1 MVMTTSENT
10 EFSLAGAFDETAPG
24 LPGADLA
31 WLDALRSQGIEAFRA
46 NGLPNRKVEAWRYT
60 NVSALE
66 KQGFAPLAEL
76 AALDAVPEGGALAIE
91 GACRIVFVNG
101 RLRADL
107 SDLDGLPEG
116 VEALSLADALGGKG
130 GELEDL
136 IAPASKARD
145 GALAAL
151 NDAFMA
157 DGLVLR
163 IAAGAVVEAPIH
175 LISVGVPVA
184 GQAVAFHP
192 RNLVVA
198 GKGSRATL
206 VESHI
211 AVGEG
216 SYFSNSVTDIRIEN
230 GATLTHAK
238 LQDEGPKAFHVAL
251 GRVCIGDEAVYD
263 NFTLNRGAELARNEI
278 HARID
283 GSGAECRLNGAYLG
297 TRRQHMDNT
306 TVIEHKA
313 PGSRSSEVFK
323 GALDEK
329 ARGVFQGRI
338 VVHRGAQKTDGH
350 QLNKTLLLN
359 RDAEMDT
366 KPELEIYA
374 DDVKCSHGA
383 TIGELDDTALFYLRA
398 RGIDEATARDIL
410 VSAFLNEAVEELR
423 DPGLADAF
431 RARIEGWVEARH
443 ESEGEKAA

>member
-1 MVMTTSENT
+1 MVMATNENT
-10 EFSLAGAFDETAPG
+10 EFSLAGAFDAAAPR

-31 WLDALRSQGIEAFRA
+31 WLDALRTQGIEAFRA

-60 NVSALE
+60 NVGALE
-66 KQGFAPLAEL
+66 KQGFAPLAEPAPL
-76 AALDAVPEGGALAIE
+76 DALPEGAALNIG

-107 SDLDGLPEG
+107 SELDHLPEG
-116 VEALSLADALGGKG
+116 VVARSLAEALGGKD

-136 IAPASKARD
+136 IAPASRERD
-145 GALAAL
+145 GALASL
-151 NDAFMA
+151 NDAFME

-163 IAAGAVVEAPIH
+163 IAAGATVETPIH
-175 LISVGVPVA
+175 LVSVGVPVA
-184 GQAVAFHP
+184 GEAIAFHP

-198 GKGSRATL
+198 ASGSRATL

-211 AVGEG
+211 GAGVG
-216 SYFSNSVTDIRIEN
+216 SYFSNSVTDIRVEK

-251 GRVCIGDEAVYD
+251 GRVRIGDKAVYD
-263 NFTLNRGAELARNEI
+263 NFVLHRGGELARNEI

-283 GSGAECRLNGAYLG
+283 GSDAECRLNGAYLG
-297 TRRQHMDNT
+297 AGRQHLDHT

-313 PGSRSSEVFK
+313 PGSRSREVFK
-323 GALDEK
+323 GALDGR

-338 VVHRGAQKTDGH
+338 VVHRDAQQTDGH
-350 QLNKTLLLN
+350 QLNKTLLLHRN
-359 RDAEMDT
+359 AEMDA

-383 TIGELDDTALFYLRA
+383 TIGELDDMALFYLRA
-398 RGIDEATARDIL
+398 RGIDEATARDML
-410 VSAFLNEAVEELR
+410 VTAFLNEAVEELR
-423 DPGLADAF
+423 DAGLADAF
-431 RARIEGWVEARH
+431 RTRIEGWVEARH

>member
-1 MVMTTSENT
+1 MD
-10 EFSLAGAFDETAPG
+10 FSLAGPFDEAAPR
-24 LPGADLA
+24 LSGADLA

-60 NVSALE
+60 SVSALE
-66 KQGFAPLAEL
+66 KQSFAPLAEPVP
-76 AALDAVPEGGALAIE
+76 LDALPEGAALAID
-91 GACRIVFVNG
+91 GARRIVFVNG

-107 SDLDGLPEG
+107 SDLGDLPEG
-116 VEALSLADALGGKG
+116 VEASSLAEALGGKDG
-130 GELEDL
+130 DLEEL
-136 IAPASKARD
+136 IAPASKERD

-151 NDAFMA
+151 NDAFME

-163 IAAGAVVEAPIH
+163 IAAGASVDAPIH
-175 LISVGVPVA
+175 LISVGMPVE

-198 GKGSRATL
+198 AKGSRATL
-206 VESHI
+206 IESHI
-211 AVGEG
+211 GVGEG
-216 SYFSNSVTDIRIEN
+216 SYFSNSVTDIRVEK

-251 GRVCIGDEAVYD
+251 GRVRIGDEAVYD
-263 NFTLNRGAELARNEI
+263 NFVLHRGAELARNEI
-278 HARID
+278 HAAIN

-297 TRRQHMDNT
+297 ADRQHIDNT

-323 GALDEK
+323 GALDGR

-338 VVHRGAQKTDGH
+338 VVHRDAQQTDGH
-350 QLNKTLLLN
+350 QLNKTLLLDRN
-359 RDAEMDT
+359 AEMDA
-366 KPELEIYA
+366 KPELVIYA

-383 TIGELDDTALFYLRA
+383 TIGELDETALFYLRT
-398 RGIDEATARDIL
+398 RGIDEAAARDIL

-423 DPGLADAF
+423 DPALADAF
-431 RARIEGWVEARH
+431 RARIEGWVDARH
-443 ESEGEKAA
+443 KSEGERAG

>member
-1 MVMTTSENT
+1 MAQDQNL
-10 EFSLAGAFDETAPG
+10 EFSLAGPFDEAAPR
-24 LPGADLA
+24 LPGADLS

-60 NVSALE
+60 NVGGLE
-66 KQGFAPLAEL
+66 KQGFAPLAEPAL
-76 AALDAVPEGGALAIE
+76 LDALPEGAALDID

-107 SDLDGLPEG
+107 SDLDKLPEG
-116 VEALSLADALGGKG
+116 VEASSLADALGGKG
-130 GELEDL
+130 GELEEL
-136 IAPASKARD
+136 IAPASKERD

-151 NDAFMA
+151 NDAFME

-163 IAAGAVVEAPIH
+163 IDAGAIVEIPIH
-175 LISVGVPVA
+175 LISVGVPVD

-206 VESHI
+206 IESHI
-211 AVGEG
+211 GAGEG
-216 SYFSNSVTDIRIEN
+216 SYFSNSATDIQVAR

-251 GRVCIGDEAVYD
+251 ARVRIGDAAVYD
-263 NFTLNRGAELARNEI
+263 NFILHRGAELARNEI
-278 HARID
+278 HAHID
-283 GSGAECRLNGAYLG
+283 GTGAECRLNGAYLG
-297 TRRQHMDNT
+297 ANRQHMDNT

-313 PGSRSSEVFK
+313 PGSSSSEVFK
-323 GALDEK
+323 GALDGR

-338 VVHRGAQKTDGH
+338 VVHRDAQQTEGN
-350 QLNKTLLLN
+350 QLNKTLLLS

-366 KPELEIYA
+366 KPELVIYA

-383 TIGELDDTALFYLRA
+383 TIGELDDAALFYLRS

-410 VSAFLNEAVEELR
+410 VSAFLNDAVEELR
-423 DPGLADAF
+423 DSTLADAF
-431 RARIEGWVEARH
+431 RARIEGWVDARH
-443 ESEGEKAA
+443 KSEGEKAA

>member
-1 MVMTTSENT
+1 MAQEQDTD
-10 EFSLAGAFDETAPG
+10 FSLAGPFDAAATR

-66 KQGFAPLAEL
+66 KQSFTPLAEPTAL
-76 AALDAVPEGGALAIE
+76 GGLPEGAALEIE

-107 SDLDGLPEG
+107 SDLGDLPEG
-116 VEALSLADALGGKG
+116 VEASSLAEALGGKG
-130 GELEDL
+130 GDLEEL
-136 IAPASKARD
+136 IAPASRERD

-151 NDAFMA
+151 NDAFME

-163 IAAGAVVEAPIH
+163 IAAGANVETPIH
-175 LISVGVPVA
+175 LISAGVPVE
-184 GQAVAFHP
+184 GRAVAFHP

-198 GKGSRATL
+198 AKGSKATL

-211 AVGEG
+211 GAGEG
-216 SYFSNSVTDIRIEN
+216 SYFSNSVTDIRVEK

-251 GRVCIGDEAVYD
+251 GRVSIADAAVYD
-263 NFTLNRGAELARNEI
+263 NFVLHRGAELARNEI
-278 HARID
+278 HAAID
-283 GSGAECRLNGAYLG
+283 GPGAECRLNGAYLG
-297 TRRQHMDNT
+297 ADRQHIDNT
-306 TVIEHKA
+306 TVIEHKM

-323 GALDEK
+323 GALDGR

-338 VVHRGAQKTDGH
+338 VVHRDAQQTEGH
-350 QLNKTLLLN
+350 QLNKTLLLH

-366 KPELEIYA
+366 KPELVIYA

-383 TIGELDDTALFYLRA
+383 TIGELDETALFYLRT

>member
-1 MVMTTSENT
+1 MAQDQNMD
-10 EFSLAGAFDETAPG
+10 FSLAGPFDEAAPR

-60 NVSALE
+60 SVSALE
-66 KQGFAPLAEL
+66 KQSFAPLAEPVP
-76 AALDAVPEGGALAIE
+76 LDALPEGAALAID
-91 GACRIVFVNG
+91 GARRIVFVNG

-107 SDLDGLPEG
+107 SDLGDLPEG
-116 VEALSLADALGGKG
+116 VEASSLAEALGGKDG
-130 GELEDL
+130 DLEEL
-136 IAPASKARD
+136 IAPASKERD

-151 NDAFMA
+151 NDAFME

-163 IAAGAVVEAPIH
+163 IAAGASVDAPIH
-175 LISVGVPVA
+175 LISVGMPVE

-198 GKGSRATL
+198 AKGSRATL
-206 VESHI
+206 IESHI
-211 AVGEG
+211 GVGEG
-216 SYFSNSVTDIRIEN
+216 SYFSNSVTDIRVEK

-251 GRVCIGDEAVYD
+251 GRVRIGDEAVYD
-263 NFTLNRGAELARNEI
+263 NFVLHRGAELARNEV

-283 GSGAECRLNGAYLG
+283 GTGAECRLNGAYLG
-297 TRRQHMDNT
+297 ADRQHIDNT

-323 GALDEK
+323 GALDGR

-338 VVHRGAQKTDGH
+338 VVHRDAQQTDGH
-350 QLNKTLLLN
+350 QLNKTLLLDRN
-359 RDAEMDT
+359 AEMDA
-366 KPELEIYA
+366 KPELVIYA

-383 TIGELDDTALFYLRA
+383 TIGELDETALFYLRT
-398 RGIDEATARDIL
+398 RGIDEAAARDIL

-423 DPGLADAF
+423 DPALADAF
-431 RARIEGWVEARH
+431 RARIEGWVDARH
-443 ESEGEKAA
+443 KSEGERAG

>member
-1 MVMTTSENT
+1 MD
-10 EFSLAGAFDETAPG
+10 FSLAGPFDEAAPR

-60 NVSALE
+60 SVSALE
-66 KQGFAPLAEL
+66 KQSFAPLAEPAPL
-76 AALDAVPEGGALAIE
+76 DALPEGAALEIE

-107 SDLDGLPEG
+107 SDLGDLPEG
-116 VEALSLADALGGKG
+116 VEASSLAEALGGKDG
-130 GELEDL
+130 DLEEL
-136 IAPASKARD
+136 IAPASKERD

-151 NDAFMA
+151 NDAFME

-163 IAAGAVVEAPIH
+163 IAAGASVDAPIH
-175 LISVGVPVA
+175 LISVGMPVE

-198 GKGSRATL
+198 AKGSRATL
-206 VESHI
+206 IESHI
-211 AVGEG
+211 GVGEG
-216 SYFSNSVTDIRIEN
+216 SYFSNSVTDIRVEK

-251 GRVCIGDEAVYD
+251 GRVRIGDEAVYD
-263 NFTLNRGAELARNEI
+263 NFVLHRGAELARNEI
-278 HARID
+278 HAAIN

-297 TRRQHMDNT
+297 ADRQHIDNT

-323 GALDEK
+323 GALDGR

-338 VVHRGAQKTDGH
+338 VVHRDAQQTDGH
-350 QLNKTLLLN
+350 QLNKTLLLDRN
-359 RDAEMDT
+359 AEMDA
-366 KPELEIYA
+366 KPELVIYA

-383 TIGELDDTALFYLRA
+383 TIGELDETALFYLRT
-398 RGIDEATARDIL
+398 RGIDEAAARDIL

-431 RARIEGWVEARH
+431 RARIEGWVDARH
-443 ESEGEKAA
+443 KSEGEKAG

>member
-1 MVMTTSENT
+1 MD
-10 EFSLAGAFDETAPG
+10 FSLAGPFDEAAPR

-60 NVSALE
+60 SVSALE
-66 KQGFAPLAEL
+66 KQSFAPLAEPVP
-76 AALDAVPEGGALAIE
+76 LDALPEGAALAID
-91 GACRIVFVNG
+91 GARRIVFVNG

-107 SDLDGLPEG
+107 SDLGDLPEG
-116 VEALSLADALGGKG
+116 VEASSLAEALGGKDG
-130 GELEDL
+130 DLEEL
-136 IAPASKARD
+136 IAPASKERD

-151 NDAFMA
+151 NDAFME

-163 IAAGAVVEAPIH
+163 IAAGASVDAPIH
-175 LISVGVPVA
+175 LISVGMPVE

-198 GKGSRATL
+198 AKGSRATL
-206 VESHI
+206 IESHI
-211 AVGEG
+211 GVGEG
-216 SYFSNSVTDIRIEN
+216 SYFSNSVTDIRVEK

-251 GRVCIGDEAVYD
+251 GRVRIGDEAVYD
-263 NFTLNRGAELARNEI
+263 NFVLHRGAELARNEV

-283 GSGAECRLNGAYLG
+283 GTGAECRLNGAYLG
-297 TRRQHMDNT
+297 ANRQHIDNT

-323 GALDEK
+323 GALDGR

-338 VVHRGAQKTDGH
+338 VVHRDAQQTDGH
-350 QLNKTLLLN
+350 QLNKTLLLDRN
-359 RDAEMDT
+359 AEMDA
-366 KPELEIYA
+366 KPELVIYA

-383 TIGELDDTALFYLRA
+383 TIGELDETALFYLRT
-398 RGIDEATARDIL
+398 RGIDEAAARDIL

-423 DPGLADAF
+423 DPALADAF
-431 RARIEGWVEARH
+431 RARIEGWVDARH
-443 ESEGEKAA
+443 KSEGERAG

>member
-1 MVMTTSENT
+1 MD
-10 EFSLAGAFDETAPG
+10 FSLAGPFDEAAPR

-60 NVSALE
+60 SVSALE
-66 KQGFAPLAEL
+66 KQSFAPLAEPVP
-76 AALDAVPEGGALAIE
+76 LDALPEGAALAID
-91 GACRIVFVNG
+91 GARRIVFVNG

-107 SDLDGLPEG
+107 SDLGDLPEG
-116 VEALSLADALGGKG
+116 VEASSLAEALGGKDG
-130 GELEDL
+130 DLEEL
-136 IAPASKARD
+136 IAPASKERD

-151 NDAFMA
+151 NDAFME

-163 IAAGAVVEAPIH
+163 IAAGASVDAPIH
-175 LISVGVPVA
+175 LISVGMPVE

-198 GKGSRATL
+198 AKGSRATL
-206 VESHI
+206 IESHI
-211 AVGEG
+211 GVGEG
-216 SYFSNSVTDIRIEN
+216 SYFSNSVTDIRVEK

-251 GRVCIGDEAVYD
+251 GRVRIGDEAVYD
-263 NFTLNRGAELARNEI
+263 NFVLHRGAELARNEI
-278 HARID
+278 HAAIN

-297 TRRQHMDNT
+297 ADRQHIDNT

-323 GALDEK
+323 GALDGR

-338 VVHRGAQKTDGH
+338 VVHRDAQQTDGH
-350 QLNKTLLLN
+350 QLNKTLLLDRN
-359 RDAEMDT
+359 AEMDA
-366 KPELEIYA
+366 KPELVIYA

-383 TIGELDDTALFYLRA
+383 TIGELDETALFYLRT
-398 RGIDEATARDIL
+398 RGIDEAAARDIL

-423 DPGLADAF
+423 DPALADAF
-431 RARIEGWVEARH
+431 RARIEGWVDARH
-443 ESEGEKAA
+443 KSEGERAG

>member
-1 MVMTTSENT
+1 MAKNEIIGLT
-10 EFSLAGAFDETAPG
+10 LAGAFDEAAPR

-31 WLDALRSQGIEAFRA
+31 WLDALRSQGIESFRTH
-46 NGLPNRKVEAWRYT
+46 GLPNRKVESWRYT
-60 NVSALE
+60 SVSALE
-66 KQGFAPLAEL
+66 KYGFAPQAGAAPLDALPEG
-76 AALDAVPEGGALAIE
+76 AALAVE

-107 SDLDGLPEG
+107 SDLDALPEG
-116 VEALSLADALGGKG
+116 VEAYSLAEKLETD
-130 GELEDL
+130 GELEEL

-145 GALAAL
+145 GVLAAL

-157 DGLVLR
+157 DGLLLC
-163 IAAGAVVEAPIH
+163 IAAGAMVETPIH

-184 GQAVAFHP
+184 RQAVAFHP

-198 GKGSRATL
+198 AKGSRATL

-211 AVGEG
+211 GVGDG
-216 SYFSNSVTDIRIEN
+216 SYFSNSVTDIRVEK
-230 GATLTHAK
+230 GATLTHVK
-238 LQDEGPKAFHVAL
+238 LQDEGSQAFHVAL
-251 GRVCIGDEAVYD
+251 GRVNIGDEAVYD
-263 NFTLNRGAELARNEI
+263 NFTLHRGAELARNEI

-283 GSGAECRLNGAYLG
+283 GSGAECRLNGAYLATG
-297 TRRQHMDNT
+297 RQHVDNT
-306 TVIEHKA
+306 TVIDHKA

-338 VVHRGAQKTDGH
+338 VVHRGAQQTDGH
-350 QLNKTLLLN
+350 QLNKTLLLDRN
-359 RDAEMDT
+359 AEMDT

-383 TIGELDDTALFYLRA
+383 TVGELDDMALFYLRA
-398 RGIDEATARDIL
+398 RGIDEATARDML

-423 DPGLADAF
+423 DANLADAF

-443 ESEGEKAA
+443 ENEGEKVA

>member
-1 MVMTTSENT
+1 MRPDLSE
-10 EFSLAGAFDETAPG
+10 LDR
-24 LPGADLA
+24 LPE
-31 WLDALRSQGIEAFRA
+31 GIEA
-46 NGLPNRKVEAWRYT
+46 
-60 NVSALE
+60 SS
-66 KQGFAPLAEL
+66 LAE
-76 AALDAVPEGGALAIE
+76 ALVD
-91 GACRIVFVNG
+91 
-101 RLRADL
+101 
-107 SDLDGLPEG
+107 
-116 VEALSLADALGGKG
+116 KG
-130 GELEDL
+130 GELEEL
-136 IAPASKARD
+136 IAPASKGRD
-145 GALAAL
+145 GVLAAL
-151 NDAFMA
+151 NDAFME

-163 IAAGAVVEAPIH
+163 IAAGAAVETPIH

-184 GQAVAFHP
+184 GQAVAFHA

-198 GKGSRATL
+198 AKGSRATL

-211 AVGEG
+211 GAGEG
-216 SYFSNSVTDIRIEN
+216 SYFSNSVTDIRVEK

-251 GRVCIGDEAVYD
+251 GRVRIDDEAVYD
-263 NFTLNRGAELARNEI
+263 NFVLHRGAELARNEI

-283 GSGAECRLNGAYLG
+283 GTDAECRLNGAYLG
-297 TRRQHMDNT
+297 AGRQHLDNT
-306 TVIEHKA
+306 TVIDHKA

-323 GALDEK
+323 GALDGR

-338 VVHRGAQKTDGH
+338 VVHRDAQQTDGH

-366 KPELEIYA
+366 KPELVIYA

-383 TIGELDDTALFYLRA
+383 TIGELDDMALFYLRA

-410 VSAFLNEAVEELR
+410 VSAFLNEAVDELR

>member
-1 MVMTTSENT
+1 MAQDQNMD
-10 EFSLAGAFDETAPG
+10 FSLAGPFDEAAPR

-31 WLDALRSQGIEAFRA
+31 WLDALRSQGIEAYRA

-60 NVSALE
+60 SVNALE
-66 KQGFAPLAEL
+66 KQSFAPPAEPATL
-76 AALDAVPEGGALAIE
+76 DALPEGAALAVE

-101 RLRADL
+101 RLRSDL
-107 SDLDGLPEG
+107 SDLGDLPEG
-116 VEALSLADALGGKG
+116 IEASSLAESLNSDG
-130 GELEDL
+130 GELETL
-136 IAPASKARD
+136 VAPASRERD

-151 NDAFMA
+151 NDAFME

-163 IAAGAVVEAPIH
+163 IAAGANVEIPIH
-175 LISVGVPVA
+175 LISVGVPVE
-184 GQAVAFHP
+184 GRAVAFHA

-198 GKGSRATL
+198 GEGSRATL
-206 VESHI
+206 IESHI
-211 AVGEG
+211 GVGEG
-216 SYFSNSVTDIRIEN
+216 SYFSNSVSDIRVAKR
-230 GATLTHAK
+230 ATLTHAK

-251 GRVCIGDEAVYD
+251 ARVNIGDAAVYD
-263 NFTLNRGAELARNEI
+263 NFVLHRGAELARNEV
-278 HARID
+278 HAHID
-283 GSGAECRLNGAYLG
+283 GTGAECRLNGAYLG
-297 TRRQHMDNT
+297 TGRQHMDNT

-323 GALDEK
+323 GALDGR

-338 VVHRGAQKTDGH
+338 VVHRDAQQTEGH
-350 QLNKTLLLN
+350 QLNKTLLLS

-366 KPELEIYA
+366 KPELVIYA

-383 TIGELDDTALFYLRA
+383 TIGELDETALFYLRT

-431 RARIEGWVEARH
+431 RARIEGWVDARH
-443 ESEGEKAA
+443 KSEGEKAA

>member
-1 MVMTTSENT
+1 MATMENT
-10 EFSLAGAFDETAPG
+10 EFSLAGPFDEAAPR

-66 KQGFAPLAEL
+66 KQGFAPLAETVPL
-76 AALDAVPEGGALAIE
+76 GAVPEGAALAIE

-101 RLRADL
+101 RLRPDL
-107 SDLDGLPEG
+107 SELDRLPEG
-116 VEALSLADALGGKG
+116 IEAASLTEALGNKG
-130 GELEDL
+130 GELEEL
-136 IAPASKARD
+136 IAPASKGRD
-145 GALAAL
+145 GVLAAL
-151 NDAFMA
+151 NDAFME

-163 IAAGAVVEAPIH
+163 IAAGAAVETPIH

-184 GQAVAFHP
+184 GQSVAFHA

-198 GKGSRATL
+198 AKGSRATL

-211 AVGEG
+211 GAGEG
-216 SYFSNSVTDIRIEN
+216 SYFSNSVTDIRVEK

-251 GRVCIGDEAVYD
+251 GRVRIDDEAVYD
-263 NFTLNRGAELARNEI
+263 NFVLHRGAELARNEI

-283 GSGAECRLNGAYLG
+283 GTDAECRLNGAYLG
-297 TRRQHMDNT
+297 TGRQHLDNT
-306 TVIEHKA
+306 TVIDHKA

-323 GALDEK
+323 GALDGR

-338 VVHRGAQKTDGH
+338 VVHRDAQQTDGH

-366 KPELEIYA
+366 KPELVIYA

-383 TIGELDDTALFYLRA
+383 TIGELDDMALFYLRA

-410 VSAFLNEAVEELR
+410 VSAFLNEAVDELR

>member
-1 MVMTTSENT
+1 MNMTQDQDTG
-10 EFSLAGAFDETAPG
+10 FSLAAPFDEAAPR

-31 WLDALRSQGIEAFRA
+31 WLDSLRSQGIEAFRA

-66 KQGFAPLAEL
+66 KQSFAPLAE
-76 AALDAVPEGGALAIE
+76 AAPLVAVPDGAALAID
-91 GACRIVFVNG
+91 GDCRVVFVNG

-107 SDLDGLPEG
+107 SDLGSLPEG
-116 VEALSLADALGGKG
+116 VELLGLADVLGGLDG
-130 GELEDL
+130 GLEDSMTL
-136 IAPASKARD
+136 ASKARD

-151 NDAFMA
+151 NDAFME

-163 IAAGAVVEAPIH
+163 IAPDANVATPIH
-175 LISVGVPVA
+175 LVSVGVPVA
-184 GQAVAFHP
+184 GQAVAFYP
-192 RNLVVA
+192 RNLVIA
-198 GKGSRATL
+198 GKNSRATL

-211 AVGEG
+211 GAGEG
-216 SYFSNSVTDIRIEN
+216 AYFSNSVTDIRVEK

-238 LQDEGPKAFHVAL
+238 LQDEGEKAFHVAL
-251 GRVCIGDEAVYD
+251 ARVSIDDGAVYD
-263 NFTLNRGAELARNEI
+263 NFVLHRGGELARNEI
-278 HARID
+278 HAHII
-283 GSGAECRLNGAYLG
+283 GTGAECRLNGAYLG
-297 TRRQHMDNT
+297 AGRQHMDNT

-338 VVHRGAQKTDGH
+338 VVHRDAQQTDGH
-350 QLNKTLLLN
+350 QLNKTLLLH
-359 RDAEMDT
+359 RDAEMDA
-366 KPELEIYA
+366 KPELVIYA

-383 TIGELDDTALFYLRA
+383 TMGELDDTALFYLRS

-410 VSAFLNEAVEELR
+410 VSAFLNEAVEEMR
-423 DPGLADAF
+423 DPALADAF

-443 ESEGEKAA
+443 ISEGEKVA

>member
-1 MVMTTSENT
+1 MAQDQKL
-10 EFSLAGAFDETAPG
+10 EFSLAGPFDDAAPR

-46 NGLPNRKVEAWRYT
+46 NGLPNRKVEAWHYT
-60 NVSALE
+60 SVSALE
-66 KQGFAPLAEL
+66 KQGFAPLAEPAPL
-76 AALDAVPEGGALAIE
+76 DALPEGAALAVE

-107 SDLDGLPEG
+107 SELDKLPDG
-116 VEALSLADALGGKG
+116 VEALSLADALGGKD
-130 GELEDL
+130 GELEEL
-136 IAPASKARD
+136 IAPASKERD

-151 NDAFMA
+151 NDAFME

-163 IAAGAVVEAPIH
+163 IAAGATAETPIH
-175 LISVGVPVA
+175 LISVGVPVE
-184 GQAVAFHP
+184 GHAVAFHT

-198 GKGSRATL
+198 AKGSKAML

-211 AVGEG
+211 GAGDG
-216 SYFSNSVTDIRIEN
+216 SYFSNSVTDIRVAK

-251 GRVCIGDEAVYD
+251 GRVRIGDEAVYD
-263 NFTLNRGAELARNEI
+263 NFVLHRGAELARNEV

-283 GSGAECRLNGAYLG
+283 GSDAECRLNGAYLG
-297 TRRQHMDNT
+297 ADRQHIDNT

-323 GALDEK
+323 GALDGR

-338 VVHRGAQKTDGH
+338 VVHRDAQQTDGH
-350 QLNKTLLLN
+350 QLNKTLLLDRN
-359 RDAEMDT
+359 AEMDT

-383 TIGELDDTALFYLRA
+383 TIGELDDTALFYLRT

-423 DPGLADAF
+423 NPTLADAF

-443 ESEGEKAA
+443 ESEGEQAA

>member
-1 MVMTTSENT
+1 
-10 EFSLAGAFDETAPG
+10 AY
-24 LPGADLA
+24 
-31 WLDALRSQGIEAFRA
+31 
-46 NGLPNRKVEAWRYT
+46 GLPNRKVEAWRYT
-60 NVSALE
+60 NVNALE
-66 KQGFAPLAEL
+66 KQSFAPLAAPAPLDALPEG
-76 AALDAVPEGGALAIE
+76 AALAVE

-101 RLRADL
+101 RLRTDL
-107 SDLDGLPEG
+107 SDLDSLPEG
-116 VEALSLADALGGKG
+116 VEASSLAEALGGKD
-130 GELEDL
+130 GELEEL
-136 IAPASKARD
+136 IAPASKERD

-151 NDAFMA
+151 NDAFME

-163 IAAGAVVEAPIH
+163 IAAGANVETPIH
-175 LISVGVPVA
+175 LISAGVPVA

-198 GKGSRATL
+198 AKGSRATL

-211 AVGEG
+211 GAGDG
-216 SYFSNSVTDIRIEN
+216 CYFSNSVTDIRVEK

-238 LQDEGPKAFHVAL
+238 LQDEGPMAFHMAL
-251 GRVCIGDEAVYD
+251 GRVRIGDAAVYD
-263 NFTLNRGAELARNEI
+263 NFVLHRGAELARNEV

-283 GSGAECRLNGAYLG
+283 GSDAECRLNGAYLG
-297 TRRQHMDNT
+297 ANRQHIDNT

-323 GALDEK
+323 GALDGR

-338 VVHRGAQKTDGH
+338 VVHRDAQRTDGH
-350 QLNKTLLLN
+350 QLNKTLLLDRN
-359 RDAEMDT
+359 AEMDT

-383 TIGELDDTALFYLRA
+383 TIGELDETALFYLRT

-423 DPGLADAF
+423 DPALADVF
-431 RARIEGWVEARH
+431 RARIEGWVDARH
-443 ESEGEKAA
+443 KNEGEKAA

>member
-1 MVMTTSENT
+1 MD
-10 EFSLAGAFDETAPG
+10 FSLAGPFDEAAPR

-60 NVSALE
+60 SVSALE
-66 KQGFAPLAEL
+66 KQSFAPLAEPVP
-76 AALDAVPEGGALAIE
+76 LDALPEGAALAID
-91 GACRIVFVNG
+91 GARRIVFVNG

-107 SDLDGLPEG
+107 SDLGDLPEG
-116 VEALSLADALGGKG
+116 VEASSLAEALGGKDG
-130 GELEDL
+130 DLEEL
-136 IAPASKARD
+136 IAPASKERD

-151 NDAFMA
+151 NDAFME

-163 IAAGAVVEAPIH
+163 IAAGASVDARIH
-175 LISVGVPVA
+175 LISVGMPVE

-198 GKGSRATL
+198 AKGSRATL
-206 VESHI
+206 IESHI
-211 AVGEG
+211 GVGEG
-216 SYFSNSVTDIRIEN
+216 SYFSNSVTDIRVEK

-263 NFTLNRGAELARNEI
+263 NFVLHRGAELARNEI
-278 HARID
+278 HAAIN

-297 TRRQHMDNT
+297 ADRQHIDNT

-323 GALDEK
+323 GALDGR

-338 VVHRGAQKTDGH
+338 VVHRDAQQTDGH
-350 QLNKTLLLN
+350 QLNKTLLLDRN
-359 RDAEMDT
+359 AEMDA
-366 KPELEIYA
+366 KPELVIYA

-383 TIGELDDTALFYLRA
+383 TIGELDETALFYLRT
-398 RGIDEATARDIL
+398 RGIDEAAARDIL

-423 DPGLADAF
+423 DPGLADAILVPVS
-431 RARIEGWVEARH
+431 R
-443 ESEGEKAA
+443 SK

>member
-1 MVMTTSENT
+1 MAQDQNLK
-10 EFSLAGAFDETAPG
+10 FSLAGPFDEAAPR

-60 NVSALE
+60 NVGGLE
-66 KQGFAPLAEL
+66 KQGFAPLAES
-76 AALDAVPEGGALAIE
+76 AALASLPEGAALAIE
-91 GACRIVFVNG
+91 GACKIVFVNG

-107 SDLDGLPEG
+107 SDLDHLPEG
-116 VEALSLADALGGKG
+116 VHAHGLTEALAD
-130 GELEDL
+130 LEEL
-136 IAPASKARD
+136 IAPASKGRD

-151 NDAFMA
+151 NDAFME

-163 IAAGAVVEAPIH
+163 VAAGAIVETPIH
-175 LISVGVPVA
+175 LISVGVPVE

-206 VESHI
+206 IESHI
-211 AVGEG
+211 GAGEG
-216 SYFSNSVTDIRIEN
+216 SYFSNSITDIQVAR

-251 GRVCIGDEAVYD
+251 VRVRIGDEAVYD
-263 NFTLNRGAELARNEI
+263 NFVLHRGAELARNEV

-283 GSGAECRLNGAYLG
+283 GTGAECRLNGAYLG
-297 TRRQHMDNT
+297 ANRQHMDNT

-313 PGSRSSEVFK
+313 PGSSSSEVFK
-323 GALDEK
+323 GALDGR

-338 VVHRGAQKTDGH
+338 VVHRDAQQTEGN
-350 QLNKTLLLN
+350 QLNKTLLLS

-366 KPELEIYA
+366 KPELVIYA

-383 TIGELDDTALFYLRA
+383 TIGELDDAALFYLRS

-423 DPGLADAF
+423 DPTLADAF
-431 RARIEGWVEARH
+431 RARIEGWVDARH
-443 ESEGEKAA
+443 KSEGEKAA

>member
-1 MVMTTSENT
+1 MAKNDIMGLA
-10 EFSLAGAFDETAPG
+10 LAGTFDEASAR

-31 WLDALRSQGIEAFRA
+31 WLDALRSQGIETYRA
-46 NGLPNRKVEAWRYT
+46 HGLPSRKVEAWRYT
-60 NVSALE
+60 NLGAME
-66 KQGFAPLAEL
+66 QHGFAPRAEAAPL
-76 AALDAVPEGGALAIE
+76 AALPEGAALAVE
-91 GACRIVFVNG
+91 GACQIVFVNG

-107 SDLDGLPEG
+107 SDLDSLPEG
-116 VEALSLADALGGKG
+116 VTAYSLAEKLESD
-130 GELEDL
+130 GELEEL
-136 IAPASKARD
+136 IAPAAKGGD

-157 DGLVLR
+157 DGLLLC
-163 IAAGAVVEAPIH
+163 IAAGAVVETPVH
-175 LISVGVPVA
+175 LISVGVPVS

-192 RNLVVA
+192 RNLVIA
-198 GKGSRATL
+198 AKGSRATL

-211 AVGEG
+211 GAGEG
-216 SYFSNSVTDIRIEN
+216 AYFSNSVTDIRVEK

-238 LQDEGPKAFHVAL
+238 LQDEGPRAFHVAL
-251 GRVCIGDEAVYD
+251 GRVRIGDDAVYD

-283 GSGAECRLNGAYLG
+283 GSGAECRLNGAYLATG
-297 TRRQHMDNT
+297 RQHVDNT
-306 TVIEHKA
+306 TVIDHKA

-338 VVHRGAQKTDGH
+338 VVHRGAQETDGH
-350 QLNKTLLLN
+350 QLNKTLLLD

-383 TIGELDDTALFYLRA
+383 TIGELDDMALFYLRA
-398 RGIDEATARDIL
+398 RGIDEATARDML

-423 DPGLADAF
+423 VPALADAF